1 LARRVDLANLPGN
14 LPGSIVSS
22 AKRDETRSRPAETRI
37 KSHAVDALFLQ
48 GLCRRI
54 TPVSLRWGEKDV
66 RRRTFLVGSE
76 WQAGELVLEVD
87 PVRAW
92 SRSSVPAVLDF
103 VFGEQ
108 QFWLAGRL
116 NPSARENAARLSI
129 DRGPELRPPRARR
142 LVPEGEVAF
151 ALSRTEIPGL
161 TRLSQP
167 IVDIGA
173 RTLRVESNLP
183 LEVGTV
189 LTDLVVVHQQ
199 RTIRHCEG
207 VVASCAGIIYP
218 DERRLY
224 ECVIRLRAP
233 RGSSAEPPTFRGNEI
248 DDPVRVR
255 ALLWGLSDLGHEV
268 SIFSGGETYRA
279 RLVSAQGDRSVAP
292 ELRCH
297 LEDTNRIVLR
307 SGVVTV
313 ECSLFGSGYR
323 FYARI
328 IGRRGDLVSLS
339 PAPKLHECHRRDED
353 RTRIRPDASVTVTF
367 RHPFQRKERVRPV
380 VDLSS
385 GGFAFDAMDEDDELW
400 PELPLTDVRIELPAF
415 RLEVPVAV
423 VRAVTARRCSV
434 EISNLP
440 ATDLDALRGQLVD
453 LGPQPL
459 QLHDGNGLDQIVR
472 FHHEMALLEPEMEAN
487 LQATRLEAERSWRI
501 AHRGPAGLMRTA
513 VIPWHGEIGAT
524 LTSVRAYERTWI
536 LQHSAVAS
544 PSVPTGAGQLHG
556 LLMRLAAQRDDGE
569 YVAGII
575 DAGAKALHG
584 MVNTFFSEC
593 VPAHRGASPLT
604 LYAAEA
610 LTDPE
615 TETKTETPIRRL
627 QGDDELIVEHVGQRH
642 LDPVCARALSLRA
655 GEIELPRT
663 RAAYR
668 RLGIERERRAYG
680 AFAEEACVAVLLAET
695 ASAGLCLSGLLSAS
709 MYFPVLPHL
718 DPDGSKR
725 RALCDFAR
733 ARPLAGSPQYRF
745 LFAPRDIDAA
755 PLVASGFRALG
766 GCTFFALHR
775 MGLLD
780 YQRYVANKYGLLQ
793 ARLRG
798 RPARVPDA
806 A

>member
-1 LARRVDLANLPGN
+1 VL
-14 LPGSIVSS
+14 
-22 AKRDETRSRPAETRI
+22 
-37 KSHAVDALFLQ
+37 VDACLLE

-54 TPVSLRWGEKDV
+54 TPVSLRLGEKDV

-76 WQAGELVLEVD
+76 WQGDELVLEVD

-92 SRSSVPAVLDF
+92 SRSPGPAVLDF
-103 VFGEQ
+103 AVGEQ
-108 QFWLAGRL
+108 QFWLGGRL
-116 NPSARENAARLSI
+116 DPTARASSARLTVG
-129 DRGPELRPPRARR
+129 RGPELRPPRARR

-151 ALSRTEIPGL
+151 ALSRTRIPGL
-161 TRLSQP
+161 PRLSQP
-167 IVDIGA
+167 ILDMGA
-173 RTLRVESNLP
+173 RTLRVESSVP
-183 LEVGTV
+183 LEVGTI
-189 LTDLVVVHQQ
+189 LTDLVVVHAQ
-199 RTIRHCEG
+199 RTIRRCEG
-207 VVASCAGIIYP
+207 VVTSCAGIICP

-224 ECVIRLRAP
+224 ECVIRLRALRP
-233 RGSSAEPPTFRGNEI
+233 AALEGLGPAETEI

-268 SIFSGGETYRA
+268 SLWSGGETYRG
-279 RLVSAQGDRSVAP
+279 RVVSGRGDRSRAP

-297 LEDTNRIVLR
+297 LEDTSRIVLR

-313 ECSLFGSGYR
+313 ELSLFGSGYR
-323 FYARI
+323 FFARI
-328 IGRRGDLVSLS
+328 IERRGDLVSLS
-339 PAPKLHECHRRDED
+339 PAPKLHECHRRQED
-353 RTRIRPDASVTVTF
+353 RTRIRSGASVTVSF
-367 RHPFQRKERVRPV
+367 RHPFQRQERVRSV

-385 GGFAFDAMDEDDELW
+385 GGFAFDAADEDDELW
-400 PELPLTDVRIELPAF
+400 PELPLLDVRIQLPSF
-415 RLEVPVAV
+415 LLNVPLAV
-423 VRAVTARRCSV
+423 VRSVTGRRCSV
-434 EISNLP
+434 EISDLL
-440 ATDLDALRGQLVD
+440 AADLDALRAQLVD
-453 LGPQPL
+453 LAPQPV
-459 QLHDGNGLDQIVR
+459 QLHDGTGLDQIVR
-472 FHHEMALLEPEMEAN
+472 FHHGMGLLEPQMEEN
-487 LQATRLEAERSWRI
+487 LQATRAEAERSWRI

-513 VIPWHGEIGAT
+513 VIPWRGEIGAT
-524 LTSVRAYERTWI
+524 LTSVRAYERTWF

-556 LLMRLAAQRDDGE
+556 LLMRLAAQREDGE

-593 VPAHRGASPLT
+593 FPAHRGSSRLT

-610 LTDPE
+610 LPE
-615 TETKTETPIRRL
+615 RKLAAESEIRRL
-627 QGDDELIVEHVGQRH
+627 RGDDELIVEHVGLRH
-642 LDPVCARALSLRA
+642 LDPVCARALSLQA
-655 GEIELPRT
+655 GEVELPRT
-663 RAAYR
+663 RAAYG

-680 AFAEEACVAVLLAET
+680 AFAEDACVAVLLAET

-733 ARPLAGSPQYRF
+733 SRPLAGSPRHRF
-745 LFAPRDIDAA
+745 LFAPQDIDAA
-755 PLVASGFRALG
+755 PLTASGFRSLG
-766 GCTFFALHR
+766 ECTFFALHR